1 MAGYWADEKTPLR
14 RVIAFGRAWLRA
26 LFAKRR
32 QPLRAAN
39 PTSTPRRAAV
49 LPEAFRRTISREE
62 IANLPIRRYE
72 GEVSV
77 VNTPTTLAAAM
88 RDIRQERV
96 LGFDTETRPAFKK
109 GESYLPCLVQVATA
123 SRVYL
128 LQLEQLDCALEVA
141 ELLANPH
148 SVKAG
153 VALAGD
159 VGQLKRLFSFEA
171 AGVVD
176 IGHIARRH
184 GNKQTGLR
192 NLTALFLGWRL
203 AKGAKT
209 TNWSTPQL
217 TATQIGYAATDA
229 WASRELYL
237 CFEKLGLLAG
247 TDGRA

>member
-1 MAGYWADEKTPLR
+1 LTGEKTSIRGLF
-14 RVIAFGRAWLRA
+14 AFGRARLRA
-26 LFAKRR
+26 LFTQRPMPAASVPAKPHRV
-32 QPLRAAN
+32 
-39 PTSTPRRAAV
+39 TP
-49 LPEAFRRTISREE
+49 LPEEFRRTISREE

-77 VNTPTTLAAAM
+77 VHTPAALAAAM
-88 RDIRQERV
+88 RDIRQERIV
-96 LGFDTETRPAFKK
+96 GFDTETRPAFRK
-109 GESYLPCLVQVATA
+109 GESYLPCLVQIATT

-128 LQLEQLDCALEVA
+128 LQLEQLDCAKAVA
-141 ELLANPH
+141 ELMANPRII
-148 SVKAG
+148 KAG

-159 VGQLKRLFSFEA
+159 VGQLKRLFPFEA

-176 IGHIARRH
+176 IGHIAKRH

-192 NLTALFLGWRL
+192 NLAALFLGWRI

-217 TATQIGYAATDA
+217 TAAQIGYAATDA

-237 CFEKLGLLAG
+237 CFEKLALVA
-247 TDGRA
+247 AA

>member
-1 MAGYWADEKTPLR
+1 MR
-14 RVIAFGRAWLRA
+14 RVLLSGRSWLRA
-26 LFAKRR
+26 LFSQR
-32 QPLRAAN
+32 QAPSPDVSVPTKPHRATPLPA
-39 PTSTPRRAAV
+39 
-49 LPEAFRRTISREE
+49 EFRRMISREE
-62 IANLPIRRYE
+62 IASLPIRRYA

-77 VNTPTTLAAAM
+77 VHTPAALAAAM

-128 LQLEQLDCALEVA
+128 LQLEQLDCAKAVV
-141 ELLANPH
+141 ELMANPRII
-148 SVKAG
+148 KAG

-159 VGQLKRLFSFEA
+159 VSQLKRLFSFEA
-171 AGVVD
+171 AGIVD

-192 NLTALFLGWRL
+192 NLAALFLGWRI

-217 TATQIGYAATDA
+217 TPAQIGYAATDA
-229 WASRELYL
+229 WVSRELYL
-237 CFEKLGLLAG
+237 CFQRLGLTA
-247 TDGRA
+247 

>member
-1 MAGYWADEKTPLR
+1 M
-14 RVIAFGRAWLRA
+14 A
-26 LFAKRR
+26 LFTRR
-32 QPLRAAN
+32 QPSLPVASLPAKPQRA
-39 PTSTPRRAAV
+39 TL
-49 LPEAFRRTISREE
+49 LPEEFRRTISREE
-62 IANLPIRRYE
+62 IASLPIRRYE
-72 GEVSV
+72 GEVCV
-77 VNTPTTLAAAM
+77 VNTPAALSAAM
-88 RDIRQERV
+88 RDIRQERIV
-96 LGFDTETRPAFKK
+96 GFDTETRPAFKK

-123 SRVYL
+123 NRVYL
-128 LQLEQLDCALEVA
+128 LQLEQLDCSRAVA
-141 ELLANPH
+141 ELMRNPH
-148 SVKAG
+148 IVKAG

-171 AGVVD
+171 AAVVD

-192 NLTALFLGWRL
+192 NLAALFLGWRM

-237 CFEKLGLLAG
+237 CFQRLGLVAEG
-247 TDGRA
+247 